1 MPGSRAS
8 VFGEVEDF
16 QAALSADSVA
26 GLLVTGRGP
35 FRARMTHVALDS
47 LRLAAVEEQLARI
60 AFVVVPAGMVL
71 VAFPIDRGPSP
82 VWGGIEVRPREIIT
96 LGPGQRAHART
107 IGPSHWGAIHVL
119 GQQLAV
125 YGRAV
130 SGTRFAIPSAARW
143 RPPAAAVRDLR
154 GLHRAAI
161 RMAEARAAAFTDIE
175 AAHGLEQQLLHAL
188 IECLSEGCEEET
200 ATDRRHR
207 SILAR
212 FEDWLIAEPSLS
224 MTDLC
229 AALGVSDRLLRVC
242 CKEHLGKGPSSY
254 RRLHGMQQVH
264 RALRSGNLDGASVSE
279 VARRHGFHA
288 LGRFA
293 TNYRALYGE
302 LPSVTLRRALRP
314 GMGELSAG
322 WQCIKLS

>member
-82 VWGGIEVRPREIIT
+82 VWGGIEVRSREIIT

-130 SGTRFAIPSAARW
+130 SGTRFAIPSAARCD
-143 RPPAAAVRDLR
+143 RRLR
-154 GLHRAAI
+154 RSGI
-161 RMAEARAAAFTDIE
+161 YAAFTGPPSGWPKRARQRSQI
-175 AAHGLEQQLLHAL
+175 
-188 IECLSEGCEEET
+188 S
-200 ATDRRHR
+200 RRR
-207 SILAR
+207 TG
-212 FEDWLIAEPSLS
+212 W
-224 MTDLC
+224 
-229 AALGVSDRLLRVC
+229 
-242 CKEHLGKGPSSY
+242 SSNCST
-254 RRLHGMQQVH
+254 R
-264 RALRSGNLDGASVSE
+264 
-279 VARRHGFHA
+279 
-288 LGRFA
+288 
-293 TNYRALYGE
+293 
-302 LPSVTLRRALRP
+302 
-314 GMGELSAG
+314 
-322 WQCIKLS
+322 

>member
-1 MPGSRAS
+1 
-8 VFGEVEDF
+8 
-16 QAALSADSVA
+16 
-26 GLLVTGRGP
+26 
-35 FRARMTHVALDS
+35 
-47 LRLAAVEEQLARI
+47 
-60 AFVVVPAGMVL
+60 
-71 VAFPIDRGPSP
+71 
-82 VWGGIEVRPREIIT
+82 
-96 LGPGQRAHART
+96 
-107 IGPSHWGAIHVL
+107 
-119 GQQLAV
+119 
-125 YGRAV
+125 
-130 SGTRFAIPSAARW
+130 
-143 RPPAAAVRDLR
+143 
-154 GLHRAAI
+154 
-161 RMAEARAAAFTDIE
+161 
-175 AAHGLEQQLLHAL
+175 LLHAL

-254 RRLHGMQQVH
+254 RRLRGMQQVH

-293 TNYRALYGE
+293 TNYRAPLWRTAVSYFAARLASGYG
-302 LPSVTLRRALRP
+302 RALGGLAVYKIVVTRLTLAQQKGNGTRALNRLPRGRDAFERCANFQRP
-314 GMGELSAG
+314 
-322 WQCIKLS
+322 